1 MSFMREFGGL
11 SKGCNHQQLFKISK
25 LIFYKKM
32 VDFMITINENLC
44 KGCNI
49 CTEFCPRKVYKE
61 SGIRN
66 KKGVQVPV
74 PENEDKCTQC
84 QLCAMMCP
92 DQAIRVDE
100 KVDEKDEN

>member
-1 MSFMREFGGL
+1 
-11 SKGCNHQQLFKISK
+11 
-25 LIFYKKM
+25 M
-32 VDFMITINENLC
+32 VDVMITVDENLC

-49 CTEFCPRKVYKE
+49 CTEFCPRKVYRE
-61 SGIRN
+61 SGLLN
-66 KKGVQVPV
+66 KKGVHVPV

>member
-1 MSFMREFGGL
+1 
-11 SKGCNHQQLFKISK
+11 
-25 LIFYKKM
+25 
-32 VDFMITINENLC
+32 MITVDKNLC

-49 CTEFCPRKVYKE
+49 CTEFCPRNVYRK
-61 SGIRN
+61 SGTLN

-92 DQAIRVDE
+92 DQAIKVDE
-100 KVDEKDEN
+100 KADEKDEN

>member
-1 MSFMREFGGL
+1 MR
-11 SKGCNHQQLFKISK
+11 
-25 LIFYKKM
+25 IFVK
-32 VDFMITINENLC
+32 VATSA
-44 KGCNI
+44 
-49 CTEFCPRKVYKE
+49 PSSVPVKVYRE
-61 SGIRN
+61 SGLLN